1 MKKQSKSKQ
10 YDTTFKIRA
19 ILLSDEIGVKNVA
32 AELGI
37 PYHKLAYWR
46 CKRERFGE
54 RAWSDKYLEKQNRK
68 LKAKT
73 YTAEERQRLAEQLMS
88 VLNYNS
94 VIKPHEMVVDTTVN
108 RAPEFYKAPD
118 FSTDDPLADYEEGDF
133 LYNALDDKDAKA
145 FLLRAAHA
153 GIAAAQYE
161 LGCFYYYGTYEDE
174 TVIDLNLAEVW
185 MQEALNNKTAN
196 AKLRHA
202 AEELLKTIRKD
213 KTSSRC
219 WKYIIRFYG

>member
-1 MKKQSKSKQ
+1 MKKQTEKK
-10 YDTTFKIRA
+10 F
-19 ILLSDEIGVKNVA
+19 
-32 AELGI
+32 
-37 PYHKLAYWR
+37 
-46 CKRERFGE
+46 
-54 RAWSDKYLEKQNRK
+54 EKQDK
-68 LKAKT
+68 ITKAKT
-73 YTAEERQRLAEQLMS
+73 YTLEERQRLAEQLMS

-161 LGCFYYYGTYEDE
+161 LGCYYYYGTYESE

-185 MQEALNNKTAN
+185 VQEALNNKNAN

-202 AEELLKTIRKD
+202 AEEMLKMIRKD
-213 KTSSRC
+213 KN
-219 WKYIIRFYG
+219 K

>member
-19 ILLSDEIGVKNVA
+19 ILLSDEIGVKNAA

-73 YTAEERQRLAEQLMS
+73 YTAEERRRFSEMLVRTMCGSE
-88 VLNYNS
+88 
-94 VIKPHEMVVDTTVN
+94 IKPHKMVVDTTVN
-108 RAPEFYKAPD
+108 RAPEFYKTPD
-118 FSTDDPLADYEEGDF
+118 FSTDDPLTDYEEGDF

-161 LGCFYYYGTYEDE
+161 LGCFFLLR
-174 TVIDLNLAEVW
+174 DL
-185 MQEALNNKTAN
+185 
-196 AKLRHA
+196 R
-202 AEELLKTIRKD
+202 R
-213 KTSSRC
+213 
-219 WKYIIRFYG
+219 

>member
-1 MKKQSKSKQ
+1 MKKQ
-10 YDTTFKIRA
+10 TN
-19 ILLSDEIGVKNVA
+19 KN
-32 AELGI
+32 
-37 PYHKLAYWR
+37 
-46 CKRERFGE
+46 
-54 RAWSDKYLEKQNRK
+54 LEKHDKQNKER
-68 LKAKT
+68 T
-73 YTAEERQRLAEQLMS
+73 YTLEERQRLAEQLMR

-94 VIKPHEMVVDTTVN
+94 VINPHEMVVDTTVN

-118 FSTDDPLADYEEGDF
+118 FSTDDPMSDYEEGDF

-161 LGCFYYYGTYEDE
+161 LGCFYFYGTYEDE

-185 MQEALNNKTAN
+185 MQEALNNKNAN

-202 AEELLKTIRKD
+202 AEEMLKMIRKD
-213 KTSSRC
+213 KN
-219 WKYIIRFYG
+219 K